1 MKHRFLGAILLGL
14 ASAATLAACAPNPA
28 DDVPAAV
35 EPAAE
40 APTEAAPATLPTEA
54 APADASTTAAPDA
67 AAAGAAGALPAGE
80 FPLKGTI
87 MFTASKV
94 TRTHHIVFKSWEGTY
109 KSDGTP
115 AGTSLNFS
123 VDLASLEV
131 DQGQTAMLQDHLQ
144 SADFFD
150 VATFPKA
157 TFTSSS
163 FKEGVDQAVFAHAE
177 GATHTVT
184 GTLDIHGMQKEVSF
198 PITLT
203 SDGAGNVS
211 AKTQFSV
218 DRQDFGLTYK
228 GKADD
233 LVRDEVVIEVDA
245 GLTAAG

>member
-40 APTEAAPATLPTEA
+40 APTEAVAVTLPTEA
-54 APADASTTAAPDA
+54 APADAAAAPDA
-67 AAAGAAGALPAGE
+67 AAASALPAGE

-94 TRTHHIVFKSWEGTY
+94 TRTHHIVFKSWEGSY

-233 LVRDEVVIEVDA
+233 LVRDEVVIDVDA
-245 GLTAAG
+245 SMAAAG

>member
-40 APTEAAPATLPTEA
+40 APTEAVAVTMPTEA
-54 APADASTTAAPDA
+54 APADAAAAPDA
-67 AAAGAAGALPAGE
+67 AAVGALPAGE

-94 TRTHHIVFKSWEGTY
+94 TRTHHIVFKSWEGSY

-144 SADFFD
+144 SAEFFD

-157 TFTSSS
+157 TFTSSGI
-163 FKEGVDQAVFAHAE
+163 KEGVDQAVFAHAE

-203 SDGAGNVS
+203 SDGAGNIS

-245 GLTAAG
+245 SMAAAG

>member
-14 ASAATLAACAPNPA
+14 ASSATLAACAPNPA

-40 APTEAAPATLPTEA
+40 APTEAVAVTMPTEA
-54 APADASTTAAPDA
+54 VPADAAAAPDA
-67 AAAGAAGALPAGE
+67 AAAGALPAGE
-80 FPLKGTI
+80 CPPKGTI

-150 VATFPKA
+150 VANFPKA

-198 PITLT
+198 PITLS
-203 SDGAGNVS
+203 SDGAGKVS

-245 GLTAAG
+245 SMAAAG